1 MSFLSCV
8 LTPISAV
15 ALPISSA
22 WLEASELARLDGLG
36 SPARRLSFLAGRW
49 QVRCL
54 VAQRRG
60 TDPVGVA
67 LAINPQGRS
76 RIPSEPNLHLA
87 ISHSGDWIA
96 CALADAPVGIDIE
109 RLRPRADVLA
119 LAATVHSPAQCAALA
134 ALPGEAQ
141 LQSFY
146 RGWTLKEAWLKRQ
159 GLGLDFA
166 RMRGQDYGDA
176 GAQPAQ
182 ALSAVD
188 LERGLVLALDGEA
201 LDAAAAPAGFAAVQ
215 RLRYLPIQSM
225 PKSK

>member
-1 MSFLSCV
+1 MSFLSCA

-15 ALPISSA
+15 ALPAAST
-22 WLEASELARLDGLG
+22 WLDASELVRLDGLG
-36 SPARRLSFLAGRW
+36 SPARRLSFLSGRW
-49 QVRCL
+49 QARCL

-60 TDPVGVA
+60 SDPVDVA
-67 LAINPQGRS
+67 LAIDPQGRS
-76 RIPSEPNLHLA
+76 RIPDAPELHLS
-87 ISHSGDWIA
+87 ISHTGDWVA
-96 CALADAPVGIDIE
+96 CAMANAPVGIDIE

-134 ALPGEAQ
+134 ALQGEAQ
-141 LQSFY
+141 LLNFY

-166 RMRGQDYGDA
+166 RMRGLEYGDA
-176 GAQPAQ
+176 GAEPAQ
-182 ALSAVD
+182 ALSGVD

-201 LDAAAAPAGFAAVQ
+201 LGAEAAPAGFAAVQ
-215 RLRYLPIQSM
+215 RLRYVSTQSM